1 MADPKLPG
9 DAVVATISGIIL
21 AVSLIAGK
29 TMNLWRGA
37 PEFVVDRG
45 ESPGMFWFALS
56 LIAFIFVLS
65 AASSLYLWLF

>member
-1 MADPKLPG
+1 
-9 DAVVATISGIIL
+9 
-21 AVSLIAGK
+21 
-29 TMNLWRGA
+29 MNLWRGA